1 MPIPHRLYLGTVGQ
15 GLFRSTDGGETF
27 VRASDGMFVE
37 CHVRA
42 LAVHPEEPRTIYLG
56 SEQGLFRT
64 TNGADSWTRV
74 ESPLNGLQIWS
85 ILLLPDDPETIL
97 VGTCPSQLFRSDDAG
112 RTWTEPSVKMVQNCP
127 RIMHTRV
134 TTLLADPTDKRTVW
148 AGVEIDGLFRSRDA
162 GKTWQ
167 AVGTGLS
174 SRDIHALAVVRQ
186 GRMLAATNNDL
197 NSSSDGGETWQ
208 PLCVG
213 QSLPWS
219 YCRTLAQPIGRPEEL
234 LLGMGDA
241 PPGSAGLVARSVDGG
256 QTWQPARMPPVPAS
270 DVFSLGLILYELATG
285 RRAIADGNL
294 FDVLRAN
301 STIWNFAVHPANPD
315 LIYASSVSGELY
327 RSTNAGESWEKLGRE
342 FGEIRALAW
351 TP

>member
-1 MPIPHRLYLGTVGQ
+1 MTAPHRLYVGTIGE
-15 GLFRSTDGGETF
+15 GLFRSTDSGQSF
-27 VRASDGMFVE
+27 ARASDSMFVE

-42 LAVHPEEPRTIYLG
+42 LAVHPKDPRTIYLG
-56 SEQGLFRT
+56 SEQGLFQT

-85 ILLLPDDPETIL
+85 ILLLPHAPATIL
-97 VGTCPSQLFRSDDAG
+97 VGTCPSRLFRSEDAG
-112 RTWTEPSVKMVQNCP
+112 RTWTEPSVKMVQGCP

-134 TTLLADPTDKRTVW
+134 TTLLADPTDRQVVW

-162 GKTWQ
+162 GLTWQ
-167 AVGTGLS
+167 PVGSGLS
-174 SRDIHALAVVRQ
+174 SRDIHALAIVRQ

-197 NSSSDGGETWQ
+197 NLSTDGGETWL
-208 PLCVG
+208 PLHVG

-219 YCRTLAQPIGRPEEL
+219 YCRTLVQPLGRPEEI
-234 LLGMGDA
+234 LLGNGDA
-241 PPGSAGLVARSVDGG
+241 PPGSAGVVARSTDAG
-256 QTWQPARMPPVPAS
+256 QTWQAARMP
-270 DVFSLGLILYELATG
+270 GK
-285 RRAIADGNL
+285 
-294 FDVLRAN
+294 AN
-301 STIWNFAVHPANPD
+301 STIWNFAVHAADPN

-327 RSTNAGESWEKLGRE
+327 RSSDAGASWEKLARE